1 MKCLLFVL
9 AFATVG
15 VVIFVSWLEFIK
27 WLSNILL

>member
-1 MKCLLFVL
+1 MKYLVYAL

-15 VVIFVSWLEFIK
+15 VVLFVSWLEFIK